1 MLLNADSI
9 CGFILAMIR
18 IYDYG
23 RFIFFFVEYVWPVY
37 SRAGPVW
44 DGVEV
49 KVTARMMTWNNFG
62 NGKRVSLNYIIV
74 NRITATFNP
83 YAPSQCNPSCFD
95 GTQTKITQLNIIY
108 VRWGSTLPTIPMFD
122 THPCQMSAMI
132 WSILSCVVK
141 LFDRREQKKKQNH
154 AIIRE

>member
-1 MLLNADSI
+1 MDVS
-9 CGFILAMIR
+9 F
-18 IYDYG
+18 
-23 RFIFFFVEYVWPVY
+23 FFFVEYVWPVY

-108 VRWGSTLPTIPMFD
+108 VRWDANNTNVRYAPVPD
-122 THPCQMSAMI
+122 VCDDMI
-132 WSILSCVVK
+132 NTFVCRKVIWPA
-141 LFDRREQKKKQNH
+141 RTKKKTKSRDHSWVINYRQELEQLLV
-154 AIIRE
+154 IWYLFQYW